1 MRTLAGIMLVALAHC
16 AAAQDRV
23 EIDPNTRIQGG
34 ADLRG
39 SGANAGA
46 GAQPDSAQPAQ
57 PEGKLETPARVEE
70 RGSVAGPDRIDP
82 DKDKPISARKP
93 QEREREDAAQGAG
106 TRPRQ

>member
-1 MRTLAGIMLVALAHC
+1 MRALTAVLLVALAHC
-16 AAAQDRV
+16 AAAQNRV

-46 GAQPDSAQPAQ
+46 GARPDGAQPAQ
-57 PEGKLETPARVEE
+57 PEDKLEAPARVEE
-70 RGSVAGPDRIDP
+70 RGNVAGPDRIDP
-82 DKDKPISARKP
+82 EKDKPISAREP